1 MGFIEEAPMPKWN
14 VSFIND
20 RGEPVVEQF
29 DCEHEPTLEE
39 AAQMVRVRVSPVLEK
54 LDLNDLADRV
64 PDPTVK
70 SLHDQNGIKELK
82 VEPAA

>member
-20 RGEPVVEQF
+20 RGEPEVEQF
-29 DCEHEPTLEE
+29 DLEHEPTLEE
-39 AAQMVRVRVSPVLEK
+39 AAQLVRTRVSPVLAN
-54 LDLNDLADRV
+54 LDIIDLPDRV
-64 PDPTVK
+64 PNPAEK
-70 SLHDQNGIKELK
+70 SLNDQNSIKGLK